1 MWGLILGVVAGTIA
15 GAYWR
20 DDLMRLRDKARGDYA
35 STARQRAAET
45 LESLEATVS
54 SGLDRTREAAS
65 STLRSWSETVRKGE
79 EGARPTGER
88 PRSEA
93 I

>member
-1 MWGLILGVVAGTIA
+1 MWGLILGVVAGAIA

-35 STARQRAAET
+35 STARQRTAET
-45 LESLEATVS
+45 LDSLEQTVS

-65 STLRSWSETVRKGE
+65 STLRSWSQTVRKGE

-88 PRSEA
+88 PRSEV

>member
-1 MWGLILGVVAGTIA
+1 MWGLILGVVAGAIA

-35 STARQRAAET
+35 STARQRAADT

-54 SGLDRTREAAS
+54 SGLYRTREAAS
-65 STLRSWSETVRKGE
+65 STLRSWSQTVRSGE

>member
-20 DDLMRLRDKARGDYA
+20 DDLIRLRDRARGDYA

-65 STLRSWSETVRKGE
+65 STLRSWSQTVRKSE
-79 EGARPTGER
+79 EGARPTRER